1 MNIMKRI
8 ITLIIFI
15 CIYTISF
22 AQEIVDKW
30 NEETS
35 IYQNYKYNFSW
46 VLNRELTWVRQP
58 LVQKNAVFGAVNPE
72 TNAVAYVVVENKNV
86 GSDIW
91 QHYEQEKINTQNAIK
106 NSPMDI
112 KLLAFDKCR
121 FAGKNA
127 VYMETLSF
135 YSNDS
140 RNPMQM
146 FFNTISY
153 LVYDNNLI
161 YSISIMVNKEL
172 RDSLSEEGMEIKD
185 MFFNGWLFDAQ

>member
-22 AQEIVDKW
+22 AQDVVDKW

-72 TNAVAYVVVENKNV
+72 TNAVAYVVIENKNV

-106 NSPMDI
+106 NSSMDI
-112 KLLAFDKCR
+112 KLLVFDKCR

-127 VYMETLSF
+127 IYMETLSS

-153 LVYDNNLI
+153 LVYNNNLI

-172 RDSLSEEGMEIKD
+172 RDSLSEEGIEIKD

>member
-22 AQEIVDKW
+22 AQEVVDRW

-72 TNAVAYVVVENKNV
+72 TNAVAYVVIENKNV

-106 NSPMDI
+106 NSSMDI
-112 KLLAFDKCR
+112 KLLVFDKCR
-121 FAGKNA
+121 FACKNA
-127 VYMETLSF
+127 IYMETLSS

-153 LVYDNNLI
+153 LVYNNNLI

-172 RDSLSEEGMEIKD
+172 RDSLSEEGIEIKD
-185 MFFNGWLFDAQ
+185 MFFSGWLFDAQ